1 MQCNA
6 LRTRRC
12 VTIHAK
18 LWQIMKPSQT
28 NKSLEPETYL
38 FQFFI
43 CVTSQLWISQIVSI
57 TLALKW
63 KHSLFLALRC
73 TPLLRQQKLTSLVEN
88 HDRRFYQSPG
98 YMEEKTNMF
107 VISMWQKRNH
117 IRLFPSS
124 QPQLALIVFLKSSLI
139 RLNMVSV
146 KYISHGSCFYHLD
159 MRSKWTPI
167 AKSKGRERPFL
178 SKGIR

>member
-18 LWQIMKPSQT
+18 LWQIMKPSPT

-73 TPLLRQQKLTSLVEN
+73 TPLLRQQKFTSLVEN